1 MKLLQE
7 MATLSQLAVMQK
19 EIFYARL
26 KPVVKKY
33 RMKKSEVIL
42 LFLLYLNPSLKT
54 AKEICRI
61 SELKRG
67 NVSILVE
74 ALTLR
79 GFIRQETVLS
89 DRRSRNLYLTDK
101 ANALIEEFED
111 EMEKM
116 HNDMLAGIS
125 KEELELCTGV
135 FKKISENVEKHSS
148 KNKKNKSEEEGNSYN
163 EESD

>member
-19 EIFYARL
+19 EIFYERL

-125 KEELELCTGV
+125 KEELELCTGI
-135 FKKISENVEKHSS
+135 FKKIFENVEKNSS
-148 KNKKNKSEEEGNSYN
+148 RNKKNKSEEEGNSYN

>member
-19 EIFYARL
+19 EIFYERL

-67 NVSILVE
+67 NV
-74 ALTLR
+74 
-79 GFIRQETVLS
+79 
-89 DRRSRNLYLTDK
+89 
-101 ANALIEEFED
+101 
-111 EMEKM
+111 
-116 HNDMLAGIS
+116 
-125 KEELELCTGV
+125 
-135 FKKISENVEKHSS
+135 
-148 KNKKNKSEEEGNSYN
+148 
-163 EESD
+163 

>member
-19 EIFYARL
+19 EIFYERL

-54 AKEICRI
+54 AKKICRI

-135 FKKISENVEKHSS
+135 FKKISENVEKHPS